1 MIKIKNYSCILI
13 FLLSFAAYAQSSEF
27 AQEEEFVSNFAD
39 QAIEILSDEVISEN
53 DKTSRFTNVVMNAID
68 LNLISKFVLSK
79 TWKNSTD
86 EQKER
91 YLIAFKD
98 YFINSYANKLDQ
110 YSGEQV
116 QIVGSEAAGKY
127 VIVESN
133 IVREGTDT
141 LKINLKWRLINRDGD
156 IKIIDLNI
164 EGISLVIAQREEFQ
178 SFLANNDN
186 DIEKL
191 IDKIITVS
199 NYIFL
204 DYFDGKPLGFQ
215 PITNPASTL

>member
-1 MIKIKNYSCILI
+1 MIKIKNYSWILI
-13 FLLSFAAYAQSSEF
+13 LLLSFATYAQSSEF
-27 AQEEEFVSNFAD
+27 AQEEKFVSNFAD
-39 QAIEILSDEVISEN
+39 QAIEILSDEGISEN
-53 DKTSRFTNVVMNAID
+53 DKTSRFTDVVMNAID

-141 LKINLKWRLINRDGD
+141 LKINLKWRLINGDGD

-186 DIEKL
+186 DIDKL

-199 NYIFL
+199 
-204 DYFDGKPLGFQ
+204 D
-215 PITNPASTL
+215 

>member
-1 MIKIKNYSCILI
+1 MIKIKNYSWILI

-39 QAIEILSDEVISEN
+39 QAIEILSDEGISEN

-79 TWKNSTD
+79 TWKNATD

-141 LKINLKWRLINRDGD
+141 LKINLK
-156 IKIIDLNI
+156 
-164 EGISLVIAQREEFQ
+164 VH
-178 SFLANNDN
+178 
-186 DIEKL
+186 
-191 IDKIITVS
+191 
-199 NYIFL
+199 
-204 DYFDGKPLGFQ
+204 
-215 PITNPASTL
+215 TLLLQKR